1 MQVGK
6 VHAFDRDTDGKNNR
20 VRYHI
25 SDESNSGLEGYR
37 TSRLFT
43 ITPSGEIYTNSV
55 PIDREQVPMLTFS
68 VVATDSGEPSLS
80 AFATVVIRV
89 EDINDNGPQWLFPP
103 PGPQAASIN
112 ISAHSTIGM
121 VIARLEAVDPDVG
134 TNGQVEYEI
143 IRGNSQKYFDLDS
156 LSGTLY
162 LAKQFDINPD
172 RNGTNE
178 QNTPTSF
185 ALSLKASD
193 NGEPQKSNTSLLR
206 IIVQTDDISPADS
219 PPYDSGR
226 MGGKNQHLTNGH
238 YKQRNSF
245 VDRDLLVMVVMIIII
260 LLVSIIFI
268 IAIVMLRCRQI
279 HSTRENGVEGQSD
292 MRAGGGVGI
301 VRVAQVKPHAWIPP
315 PSQDSSA
322 KSGFTMESSKSSTG
336 VFDGQSHYMTATGRI
351 FQHKPVHLPMCV
363 YDKMIYFPFCKGHI
377 IAADS
382 TLKSTDG
389 NFGRFSPA
397 LIVSHHPSL
406 STTTFQRAN
415 QSTDPSPTG
424 QIVYTSKTLPENS
437 SPRYIRQMCSTLPN
451 NATAVTTVSSK
462 NVADTPGRCYMT
474 LNPEL
479 YEIDYPYGQLKYH
492 TGVYHHSPKQTHS
505 PGGGCATLVKST
517 PNIVD
522 LESPPQVTAFN
533 DNVEMPR
540 DEIQKRCRFKIDQSS
555 SRMTPVLGNFDT
567 SESTEET
574 VDGVEVAVD
583 SLQMKRLRNASRNS
597 GGIGDDTFLVDI
609 H

>member
-1 MQVGK
+1 VGK
-6 VHAFDRDTDGKNNR
+6 VHASDRDADGKNNR
-20 VRYHI
+20 VRYQI
-25 SDESNSGLEGYR
+25 SDEGNSGLEGFR
-37 TSRLFT
+37 TSRLFS

-89 EDINDNGPQWLFPP
+89 EDINDNGPQWIFPP

-112 ISAHSTIGM
+112 ISVHSTIGM

-134 TNGQVEYEI
+134 PNGQVEYEV

-162 LAKQFDINPD
+162 LAKQFEINTD
-172 RNGTNE
+172 GNGTNG

-206 IIVQTDDISPADS
+206 IIVQSDDNLNQPHDGS
-219 PPYDSGR
+219 R
-226 MGGKNQHLTNGH
+226 VGGKNQHLTNSH
-238 YKQRNSF
+238 FKQQNGF

-260 LLVSIIFI
+260 LLVSVIFI

-279 HSTRENGVEGQSD
+279 HSARENGLEGQGD
-292 MRAGGGVGI
+292 MGAGGGVGI
-301 VRVAQVKPHAWIPP
+301 VRVAQVKPHVWIP

-322 KSGFTMESSKSSTG
+322 KSGFTMESSKSGTG
-336 VFDGQSHYMTATGRI
+336 TFDGQSHYTATG
-351 FQHKPVHLPMCV
+351 HLV
-363 YDKMIYFPFCKGHI
+363 
-377 IAADS
+377 AADS

-389 NFGRFSPA
+389 IFDRFSPA

-406 STTTFQRAN
+406 STTSFQRTSHN
-415 QSTDPSPTG
+415 SDPSPTG
-424 QIVYTSKTLPENS
+424 PVVYTTKTLPGNS
-437 SPRYIRQMCSTLPN
+437 SPRYVRQMCSTLPN
-451 NATAVTTVSSK
+451 NATAVTTVGSK
-462 NVADTPGRCYMT
+462 NTADASGRCYMT

-479 YEIDYPYGQLKYH
+479 YEIEYPYGQLKYH
-492 TGVYHHSPKQTHS
+492 TEVYHQSPRRINS
-505 PGGGCATLVKST
+505 SGGGCATLVKST
-517 PNIVD
+517 SNIVD
-522 LESPPQVTAFN
+522 IESPPQVTTFN
-533 DNVEMPR
+533 DTVEVPR
-540 DEIQKRCRFKIDQSS
+540 GETQKRCRFKIDHSD

-574 VDGVEVAVD
+574 VDGVEVEVD
-583 SLQMKRLRNASRNS
+583 SIQMKRLQNASRNS
-597 GGIGDDTFLVDI
+597 GRIGEDTLLVDI